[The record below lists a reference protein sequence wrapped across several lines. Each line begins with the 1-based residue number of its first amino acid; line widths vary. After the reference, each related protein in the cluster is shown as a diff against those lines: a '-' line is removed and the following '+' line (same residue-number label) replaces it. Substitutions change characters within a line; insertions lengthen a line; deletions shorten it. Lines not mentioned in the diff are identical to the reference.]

1 MSTKI
6 GVGLQR
12 PDSPYTDQ
20 ECEEIIDKLEQWL
33 DGELDADKEQEFI
46 DKVNN
51 CEYCLEQIKVE
62 KSLREAIKS
71 GYRNMTMSTGLIG
84 SIKSRIQNFR
94 TGKSLLTFF

>member
-1 MSTKI
+1 MSTKL
-6 GVGLQR
+6 GVGLNR

-33 DGELDADKEQEFI
+33 DGELDAAKEQEFI

-62 KSLREAIKS
+62 KSLREAIKT
-71 GYRNMTMSTGLIG
+71 GYRNLKMDTGLIG
-84 SIKSRIQNFR
+84 SIKSRILNFR
-94 TGKSLLTFF
+94 SGSSFMSFL